1 MRRLEHRASEL
12 EQFGSDGSVRGSAG
26 RREGTM
32 LGPHVLDDAAKAVLA
47 GNFGKIEFYLR
58 LLLVDLFIKN
68 QLTNSAPGKNVH
80 SL

>member
-1 MRRLEHRASEL
+1 MNRQLQGMRQMPHRAAAP

-26 RREGTM
+26 RRDGTM

-58 LLLVDLFIKN
+58 LLLVDLFIK
-68 QLTNSAPGKNVH
+68 TN
-80 SL
+80 